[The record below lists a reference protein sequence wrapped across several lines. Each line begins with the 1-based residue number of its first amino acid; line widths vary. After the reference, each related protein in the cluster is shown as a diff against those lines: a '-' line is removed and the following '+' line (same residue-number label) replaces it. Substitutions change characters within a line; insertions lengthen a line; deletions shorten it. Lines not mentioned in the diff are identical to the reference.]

1 MPYEY
6 YGQRNE
12 LIVSDKYD
20 NYVPPD
26 TPVYHGEITSNP
38 PRKGEA
44 VDYQGRLGVILWI
57 DRQLE
62 EVCVK
67 FFDDGDTDSF
77 ALDLF
82 NDSESK
88 GRIKK
93 WFLH

>member
-20 NYVPPD
+20 HYVPPE
-26 TPVYHGEITSNP
+26 TIWHGPEITTNP

-44 VDYQGRLGVILWI
+44 VDYQGRLGVVLWI

-67 FFDDGDTDSF
+67 FFDDGELDSF
-77 ALDLF
+77 PLDQF

-93 WFLH
+93 WYLH